1 MKNERRSGE
10 IIKLRTGEESYTA
23 YVPRPLP
30 PVPALVLG
38 PLYPLLDQA
47 NLALGR
53 LDGMSAMI
61 PNASL
66 FLYMY
71 VRKEAVLSSQIEGTQ
86 SSLSDLLT
94 YELEDLPGAPVN
106 DVEEVSNYVSAMNH
120 ALKRLKELP
129 LSLRLIREMH
139 AILLS
144 RGRGQKMNPGEFRTS
159 QNWIGGTRPGNAVFV
174 PPPPDRLLECL
185 GDFEKFL
192 HDRRHRLPVL
202 VKAALSHV
210 QFETIHPFLDGNGRL
225 GRLLI
230 ALILCVDGA
239 MRSPLLYLSLYFKT
253 HRKLYYDHLTL
264 VRETGD
270 WEEWLSFFLKGVV
283 ETAEQATETARKITV
298 LVEAD
303 HAKIT
308 RLGKVSASVLRL
320 HAYLQKQPVSD
331 TGNAVKGS
339 GLTLPTVIRAFEE
352 LERLGLV
359 RETTGRERKRLYAYV
374 AYLKLL
380 NQGTE
385 PLKE

>member
-106 DVEEVSNYVSAMNH
+106 DVEEVSNYVLAMNH

>member
-144 RGRGQKMNPGEFRTS
+144 RPRAENESGGVPHVAKLDWRHPSGQRGVCAAAAGSVAGMPGGF
-159 QNWIGGTRPGNAVFV
+159 
-174 PPPPDRLLECL
+174 
-185 GDFEKFL
+185 
-192 HDRRHRLPVL
+192 
-202 VKAALSHV
+202 
-210 QFETIHPFLDGNGRL
+210 
-225 GRLLI
+225 
-230 ALILCVDGA
+230 
-239 MRSPLLYLSLYFKT
+239 
-253 HRKLYYDHLTL
+253 
-264 VRETGD
+264 
-270 WEEWLSFFLKGVV
+270 
-283 ETAEQATETARKITV
+283 
-298 LVEAD
+298 
-303 HAKIT
+303 
-308 RLGKVSASVLRL
+308 
-320 HAYLQKQPVSD
+320 
-331 TGNAVKGS
+331 
-339 GLTLPTVIRAFEE
+339 
-352 LERLGLV
+352 
-359 RETTGRERKRLYAYV
+359 
-374 AYLKLL
+374 
-380 NQGTE
+380 
-385 PLKE
+385 